1 MTINASTSASTPYIK
16 TAADLRAEKLNNPI
30 NDQMGQREFLLLF
43 TTQLQNQNPLDPMA
57 NEAFVAQ
64 LAQFSQLEATT
75 TMGEK
80 LSTLVDSLKGDRM
93 LQGAALLGKKVAVPN
108 GPAYLEQGAPISG
121 VISIPNGADAVE
133 LNVYGKDG
141 NLVKTEQY
149 GRRMPGQVTVRWD
162 GTDARGQKMPDGQYY
177 VVATV
182 RSLGNVTQ
190 VPISTPDVV
199 KGVTYSPE
207 ANDLMLEVASGAT
220 VPLSQVFQIKN

>member
-1 MTINASTSASTPYIK
+1 MTIAATTQSYIK
-16 TAADLRAEKLNNPI
+16 TTADLRAEKLNNPI

-43 TTQLQNQNPLDPMA
+43 TTQLQNQNPLDPMQ

-75 TMGEK
+75 TMGQK

-93 LQGAALLGKKVAVPN
+93 LQGASLLGKKVAVPN

-121 VISIPNGADAVE
+121 VISIPNGADKVE
-133 LNVYGKDG
+133 LNVYTMNGQ
-141 NLVKTEQY
+141 LVKTEQL
-149 GRRMPGQVTVRWD
+149 GRRMPGEVTVRWD
-162 GTDARGQKMPDGQYY
+162 GTNAQGDKMPDGQYR

-182 RSLGNVTQ
+182 NSFGTVTQ

-199 KGVTYSPE
+199 RGVTYSPE
-207 ANDLMLEVASGAT
+207 ANDLMLEVASGLS
-220 VPLSQVFQIKN
+220 VPLSQVTQIKN

>member
-1 MTINASTSASTPYIK
+1 MTIAATTQSFIK
-16 TAADLRAEKLNNPI
+16 TTADLQAEKLNNPI

-43 TTQLQNQNPLDPMA
+43 TTQLENQDPLDPMQ

-75 TMGEK
+75 TMGDK

-93 LQGAALLGKKVAVPN
+93 LQAASLLGKKVAVPN

-121 VISIPNGADAVE
+121 VISIPNGADKVE
-133 LNVYGKDG
+133 LNVYSMNGQ
-141 NLVKTEQY
+141 LVKTEQL
-149 GRRMPGQVTVRWD
+149 GRRMPGEVTVRWD
-162 GTDARGQKMPDGQYY
+162 GTNAQGDKMPDGQYH

-182 RSLGNVTQ
+182 NSFGSVTQ

-199 KGVTYSPE
+199 RGVTYSPE
-207 ANDLMLEVASGAT
+207 ANDLMLEVASGLT
-220 VPLSQVFQIKN
+220 VPLSQVTQIKN